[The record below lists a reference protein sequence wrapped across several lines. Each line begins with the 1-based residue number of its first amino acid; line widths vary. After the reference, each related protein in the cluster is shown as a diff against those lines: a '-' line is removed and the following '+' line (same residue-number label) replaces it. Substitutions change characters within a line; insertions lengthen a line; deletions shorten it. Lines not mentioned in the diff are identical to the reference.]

1 MKCLACGAEMRLME
15 VSLAD
20 TPMAGFERH
29 SFKCSTCS
37 LISRRLVLSPR
48 LPVANL
54 PPLVQHPE
62 PPATKLQ
69 MKRAAAGSARA
80 KLAEKLR
87 SRQMAAQD
95 RAAPAIRS
103 TWLEAVEELRHR
115 QAALEEQK
123 AVASRPEPAA
133 SVRAPAAPSGPS
145 TPSPGTNDPR
155 RASERL
161 GARGR
166 KGSSEAGRGRVRAK
180 GFCWRRKAVFDMRR
194 RTFITLLGG
203 AAAWSRALWL
213 YDALRGPPRGQ
224 EA

>member
-1 MKCLACGAEMRLME
+1 MRCICLADCDDGRTDGVRSAMKCLACGAEMRLIE

-103 TWLEAVEELRHR
+103 TWLEAVEKLRHR

-133 SVRAPAAPSGPS
+133 PVRAPATPSGPS
-145 TPSPGTNDPR
+145 TPSPGTNDPAAR
-155 RASERL
+155 QSAWERAVAKVRARQEG
-161 GARGR
+161 GARG
-166 KGSSEAGRGRVRAK
+166 
-180 GFCWRRKAVFDMRR
+180 
-194 RTFITLLGG
+194 
-203 AAAWSRALWL
+203 
-213 YDALRGPPRGQ
+213 LRGSADAEKPCST
-224 EA
+224 